1 MKKIITALA
10 AISTIALA
18 SGEGEI
24 NVNNTDLEI
33 GFKFDVNQ
41 VMSDEM
47 GYDRTNQFGI
57 KFIKAEQ
64 DANNN
69 PDGYDPDYYAELNYL
84 MMQDIGEDGLRAGI
98 GAKLNYTKEFASVP
112 FGLEAEYE
120 LRKIPNLPVKFGAAV
135 YYAPQ
140 VLTFDDGE
148 SYLETRAT
156 MAFQLIQ
163 DAQLVVGY
171 RNIQT
176 NLQTMDIKY
185 NEAGYFGVRMK
196 F

>member
-1 MKKIITALA
+1 MKKIITAIA
-10 AISTIALA
+10 AFSTIALA
-18 SGEGEI
+18 SGEGEV
-24 NVNNTDLEI
+24 NVNDTDLEI

-41 VMSDEM
+41 MNDEM

-57 KFIKAEQ
+57 KFIKADQ
-64 DANNN
+64 DANSN
-69 PDGYDPDYYAELNYL
+69 PGGYDPDYYAEINYL
-84 MMQDIGEDGLRAGI
+84 MMQDIGNDGLRAGI
-98 GAKLNYTKEFASVP
+98 GAKLNYTEDFASVP
-112 FGLEAEYE
+112 FGLEAQYE
-120 LRKIPNLPVKFGAAV
+120 LRQIPNVPIKFGAAI

-140 VLTFDDGE
+140 VLTFEEGE
-148 SYLETRAT
+148 SYLESRAT

-176 NLQTMDIKY
+176 NLQDADIKY